1 MIISCKCAK
10 KLTINLETEIY
21 IKSFDSDES
30 PNTNTGQY
38 ASSTTWLEKE
48 FGNQLE
54 VGDVSYRSYLKEGDF
69 FFVPERIPTVSV
81 EFIDDCGADD
91 WDVEITADED
101 NMRHQYH
108 VLTPSGILE
117 WDERSFL
124 SKGIVVAKDSV
135 LSGIIPDWPAEER
148 MRNEGREWPEGSA
161 VGGCCNW
168 SNLQLECECGNVL
181 GLVEIDCYQFSS
193 ITFYRENTEL
203 VEA

>member
-1 MIISCKCAK
+1 MIINCKCGK
-10 KLTINLETEIY
+10 KLTTNLEAEIY
-21 IKSFDSDES
+21 IKSFDSEES
-30 PNTNTGQY
+30 PNINTGQY
-38 ASSTTWLEKE
+38 ASSETWLEKE
-48 FGNQLE
+48 FGNLE
-54 VGDVSYRSYLKEGDF
+54 FTYERGISYLKEGDF

-81 EFIDDCGADD
+81 EHIYDCEADD

-124 SKGIVVAKDSV
+124 PKGIVVAKDSV
-135 LSGIIPDWPAEER
+135 LTGIIPNWPAEER

-161 VGGCCNW
+161 AGGCCNW

-203 VEA
+203 VVV